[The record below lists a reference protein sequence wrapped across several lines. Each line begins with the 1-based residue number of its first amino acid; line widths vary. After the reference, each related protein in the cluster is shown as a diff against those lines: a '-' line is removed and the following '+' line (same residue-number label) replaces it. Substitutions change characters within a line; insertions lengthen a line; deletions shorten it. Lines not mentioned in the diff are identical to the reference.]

1 MAFDP
6 NGATQRSNNVNV
18 SQQPLIESIH
28 DVQPVLESLG
38 AARLF
43 LVIDEPAYCASGAK
57 NVLEACFEQRATI
70 RFNQFE
76 LNPKLEDVQRGIG
89 IYRDFEPDVVIA
101 VGGGTAIDLAKLI
114 GTIAVQKEGLQPHF
128 SRDIAKGIASIEV
141 AGKPMIAIPT
151 TAGTG
156 SEATHFAV
164 VYVDGEKYSVA
175 HPSML
180 PAYAVVDP
188 TLTESL
194 PKRITTATGLD
205 AFCQAIESI
214 WAVAANEESIGYAE
228 EAARL
233 AFNNLATAVN
243 APTPEARRAMSRAS
257 HLAGKAINIT
267 KTTAPH
273 ALSYYLTSHYG
284 VPHGMAVATT
294 LPAML
299 EFNAGVTDN
308 DCVDPRGK
316 AAVHDRIARIL
327 NVLGTD
333 SVDEA
338 CPAISSL
345 LSHVGCPTL
354 KEILVNGDLIAVVD
368 SANIQRLSNNPRR
381 VSREQLIEV
390 LSSEPFQSKT

>member
-6 NGATQRSNNVNV
+6 SETTQRSNNVNV
-18 SQQPLIESIH
+18 VQQPLIESIH
-28 DVQPVLESLG
+28 DIKSVLDSLG

-43 LVIDEPAYCASGAK
+43 LIIDDPAYCASGAK
-57 NVLEACFEQRATI
+57 NVLETCFQQLATI

-101 VGGGTAIDLAKLI
+101 LGGGTAIDLAKLI
-114 GTIAVQKEGLQPHF
+114 GTIAVQKEGLHPHF

-164 VYVDGEKYSVA
+164 IYVDGEKYSVA

-180 PAYAVVDP
+180 PAYAVVDA

-194 PKRITTATGLD
+194 PKRITAATGLD

-299 EFNAGVTDN
+299 EFNAGVTHE
-308 DCVDPRGK
+308 DCADPRGV
-316 AAVHDRIARIL
+316 AAVRERIARVL

-338 CPAISSL
+338 CTVIRSL
-345 LSHVGCPTL
+345 LTQVECPML
-354 KEILVNGDLIAVVD
+354 KQIVAPDDLIALVD

-381 VSREQLIEV
+381 ATREQLIKV
-390 LSSEPFQSKT
+390 LSSSPS

>member
-1 MAFDP
+1 MAFAP

-18 SQQPLIESIH
+18 VQQPLIESIH
-28 DVQPVLESLG
+28 DIESVLNNLG

-57 NVLEACFEQRATI
+57 NVLEACFQQRATI

-101 VGGGTAIDLAKLI
+101 LGGGTAIDLAKLI
-114 GTIAVQKEGLQPHF
+114 GTIAVQKNGLHPHG
-128 SRDIAKGIASIEV
+128 SRDIAMGNASIEV
-141 AGKPMIAIPT
+141 AGKPIIAIPT

-180 PAYAVVDP
+180 PDYAVVDP

-194 PKRITTATGLD
+194 PKRITAATGLD
-205 AFCQAIESI
+205 ALCQAIESI

-228 EAARL
+228 QAARL
-233 AFNNLATAVN
+233 AYDHLVTAVN

-294 LPAML
+294 LRAML
-299 EFNAGVTDN
+299 AFNADVTDD
-308 DCVDPRGK
+308 DCVDPRG
-316 AAVHDRIARIL
+316 ATAVRERIARIL

-333 SVDEA
+333 GVDEA
-338 CPAISSL
+338 CSVVSRL
-345 LSHVGCPTL
+345 LSQVECPTL
-354 KEILVNGDLIAVVD
+354 KEILVKGDLMAVVD

>member
-6 NGATQRSNNVNV
+6 NGATQRSNKVNV
-18 SQQPLIESIH
+18 VQQPLIESIH
-28 DVQPVLESLG
+28 DIESVLNDLG

-43 LVIDEPAYCASGAK
+43 LVIDEPAYFASGAK
-57 NVLEACFEQRATI
+57 NVLETCFQQRATI

-76 LNPKLEDVQRGIG
+76 LNPKLEDVQRGIE
-89 IYRDFEPDVVIA
+89 IYRDFEPDVVMA
-101 VGGGTAIDLAKLI
+101 LGGGTAIDLAKLI
-114 GTIAVQKEGLQPHF
+114 GTIAVQKEGSQPHF
-128 SRDIAKGIASIEV
+128 SRDIAKGLASIEA

-180 PAYAVVDP
+180 PDYAVVDA

-194 PKRITTATGLD
+194 PRRITAATGLD

-233 AFNNLATAVN
+233 SFNNLTTAVN

-299 EFNAGVTDN
+299 EFNAGVTHE
-308 DCVDPRGK
+308 DCADPRGVT
-316 AAVHDRIARIL
+316 AVRERIARVL

-333 SVDEA
+333 SVDKA
-338 CPAISSL
+338 CTVIRTL
-345 LSHVGCPTL
+345 LTQVESPML
-354 KEILVNGDLIAVVD
+354 KQIVAPDDLIALVD

-381 VSREQLIEV
+381 STREQLIKV
-390 LSSEPFQSKT
+390 LSSSLS